1 MPVYSYSFYV
11 YVHVDVLGT
20 NIGKKI
26 SCDRPF
32 KLPVEEEDGPWYR
45 RVFVYSP
52 VVEFSKAEGELL
64 ERGTLTV
71 DSR

>member
-1 MPVYSYSFYV
+1 
-11 YVHVDVLGT
+11 L
-20 NIGKKI
+20 KRKI
-26 SCDRPF
+26 
-32 KLPVEEEDGPWYR
+32 PWYR

>member
-1 MPVYSYSFYV
+1 VNG
-11 YVHVDVLGT
+11 VL
-20 NIGKKI
+20 
-26 SCDRPF
+26 
-32 KLPVEEEDGPWYR
+32 VVR

-71 DSR
+71 DNRYIIQLNTLGNNLFFIQNNAYFTQLLAARKDSV